1 MTKKNAKYV
10 PDIVLGPKIPDTEFH
25 QKLRASFKTFLW
37 YVHQHLGLPEPT
49 PLQYN
54 IADYLQ
60 YGPKRSIIQAFRGV
74 GKSHITVA
82 FVVWCLL
89 RNAQYK
95 IMVVSASK
103 VLADDFAT
111 FVQRLIWEME
121 GLDYLVPAPDQRQSK
136 IAFDVGPAIADKSP
150 SVKSVGITGQ
160 ITGSRADLIIGDD
173 IEVLNNAFT
182 QTARDKLSE
191 AVKEFDAVLKP
202 LPHARILFLGTP
214 QTEDSLYTKLPE
226 RGYEVRIWPARMPD
240 AKLLE
245 LYGHSLAPYVE
256 ALGLAAGQPTDPLR
270 FDDNDLIEREAS
282 YGKAGF
288 AMQFMLSTQ
297 LSDMERFPLK
307 VRDLIV
313 MSIDP
318 DTAPLKLQWGPLED
332 RQYKDLPNVAMRGDH
347 MFPPMNVGDIT
358 SEFTGAVL
366 AIDPSGRGADET
378 GYAVVKMINGYL
390 YVPAAGGL
398 QGGYD
403 RDTLVELS
411 HIAKAHKVNEVI
423 IESNF
428 GDGMYSE
435 LLKPVIAGIHPCVVE
450 EVRHS
455 TQKERRIID
464 TLEPVMMSHKLVI
477 APEVIEADYRTAQKY
492 EQAVRQAKM
501 LIYQMTRITAE
512 RGCLRHDDRL
522 DALSIAVGYFT
533 EQMARDE
540 ALGIEMHKQEALD
553 RALEDFMSSAI
564 DPLGHRGSTQG
575 ASWLTRY
582 TSVG

>member
-1 MTKKNAKYV
+1 MNAKYV
-10 PDIVLGPKIPDTEFH
+10 PEIRLGSGIPDSEFH
-25 QKLRASFKTFLW
+25 QKIRGDFKVFLW
-37 YVHQHLGLPEPT
+37 YLHQHLGLPEPT

-54 IADYLQ
+54 IASFLQ

-74 GKSHITVA
+74 GKSHITVG

-95 IMVVSASK
+95 VMVVSASK
-103 VLADDFAT
+103 ALADDFST

-121 GLDYLVPAPDQRQSK
+121 GLEYLIPSPDQRQSK
-136 IAFDVGPAIADKSP
+136 ITFDVGPAIADKSP
-150 SVKSVGITGQ
+150 SVKSVGINGQ
-160 ITGSRADLIIGDD
+160 LTGSRADLIVADD

-191 AVKEFDAVLKP
+191 QVKEFDAVLKP
-202 LPHARILFLGTP
+202 LEESRIIYLGTP

-226 RGYEVRIWPARMPD
+226 RGYVVRVWPARMPD
-240 AKLLE
+240 EKLRE
-245 LYGHSLAPYVE
+245 LYGPSLAPYIT
-256 ALGLAAGQPTDPLR
+256 ALGRKEGAPTDPDR
-270 FDDNDLIEREAS
+270 FDDDDLIEREAS

-297 LSDMERFPLK
+297 LSDLERFPLK
-307 VRDLIV
+307 VRDLVI
-313 MSIDP
+313 MSIDNE
-318 DTAPLKLQWGPLED
+318 TAPLKVTWGPLED
-332 RQYKDLPNVAMRGDH
+332 RQYRDLPSVSLRGDH
-347 MFPPMNVGDIT
+347 MYPPMSVGDIT
-358 SEFTGAVL
+358 AEFTGSIL

-390 YVPAAGGL
+390 YVVASGGL
-398 QGGYD
+398 TGGYD

-411 HIAKAHKVNEVI
+411 HLAKKHKVNEVI

-428 GDGMYSE
+428 GDGMFVE
-435 LLKPVIAGIHPCVVE
+435 LLKPVMAGIHPCMIE

-464 TLEPVMMSHKLVI
+464 TLEPVMNNHKLVI
-477 APEVIEADYRTAQKY
+477 SPEVIEHDYRTAQKY
-492 EQAVRQAKM
+492 EQSIRQSKM
-501 LIYQMTRITAE
+501 LIYQMTRITNE

-522 DALSIAVGYFT
+522 DALSIAVAYFT

-540 ALGIEMHKQEALD
+540 DRGIDEMKQAALD
-553 RALEDFMSSAI
+553 RALEDFMNHAF
-564 DPLGHRGSTQG
+564 DPTGSRDTSPAG
-575 ASWLTRY
+575 GWLSPY
-582 TSVG
+582 TSMG

>member
-1 MTKKNAKYV
+1 MPHKHAQYV
-10 PDIVLGPKIPDTEFH
+10 PDIELGPKIPDNEFY
-25 QKLRASFKTFLW
+25 QRVRGDFKIFLW
-37 YVHQHLGLPEPT
+37 YVHQYLGLTSPT

-60 YGPKRSIIQAFRGV
+60 YGPKRSVIEAFRGV

-103 VLADDFAT
+103 TLADDFST
-111 FVQRLIWEME
+111 FVQRLIWDMGGME
-121 GLDYLVPAPDQRQSK
+121 YLIPRPEQRQSK
-136 IAFDVGPAIADKSP
+136 ISFDVGPAIADKSP

-160 ITGSRADLIIGDD
+160 ITGSRADMIVADD

-182 QTARDKLSE
+182 QTARDRLSE
-191 AVKEFDAVLKP
+191 NVKEFDAVLKP
-202 LPHARILFLGTP
+202 LPHARIIFLGTP
-214 QTEDSLYTKLPE
+214 QTEDSLYTKLPD

-240 AKLLE
+240 EKMLE
-245 LYGHSLAPYVE
+245 MYGDTLAPYIETLKYAVGE
-256 ALGLAAGQPTDPLR
+256 PTDPQR
-270 FDDNDLIEREAS
+270 FDSADLLDREAS

-288 AMQFMLSTQ
+288 AMQFMLSTA
-297 LSDMERFPLK
+297 LSDLERFPLK

-313 MSIDP
+313 MPIDP
-318 DTAPLKLQWGPLED
+318 ETAPLRLQWGPLED
-332 RQYKDLPNVAMRGDH
+332 RAYKDLPNVAMRGDY
-347 MFPPMNVGDIT
+347 MYPPMNVGDIT
-358 SEFTGAVL
+358 ADFSGSVL

-403 RDTLVELS
+403 KDTLAELS
-411 HIAKAHKVNEVI
+411 QIAKNHKVNEVI

-428 GDGMYSE
+428 GDGMFSE
-435 LLKPVIAGIHPCVVE
+435 LLRPVISKVHPCAVE

-464 TLEPVMMSHKLVI
+464 TLEPVMMAHKLVI
-477 APEVIEADYRTAQKY
+477 APEVIEKDYETVKRY
-492 EQAVRQAKM
+492 EQTVRQSKM
-501 LIYQMTRITAE
+501 LIYQLTRITSE

-522 DALSIAVGYFT
+522 DALSIAVAYFT

-540 ALGIEMHKQEALD
+540 EDGIDQHKQELLDKELRSFMDNALG
-553 RALEDFMSSAI
+553 RSTGPSSNNWI
-564 DPLGHRGSTQG
+564 G
-575 ASWLTRY
+575 RY
-582 TSVG
+582 TG